1 MTELRKPSVFPSKEQ
16 IDAANAASLM
26 SQGPTFNSDEE
37 RIAAETMA
45 RVTAE
50 QKAMREAQLIL
61 QAREAAEKASVV
73 IPVVQNNTSIPSLH
87 GNDLNQSVRD
97 VTPNV
102 PFDVLPLPSE
112 GKIYKNKKSSVKV
125 AYLTA
130 SDENIL
136 TSPNLIESGEFMN
149 ILFSRKL
156 LDMDVNY
163 SDLHVGD
170 RNAIMIWLRST
181 GYGEIYPV
189 SMINPNTGEE
199 FEADINL
206 SELKVKKLG
215 AEPDAEGY
223 FDFICPI
230 SKIPLKFKLL
240 TVGDLEKIEAVLEY
254 EKTTLGDKINH
265 SVTYALEKSIVE
277 VNGNRSLDYIK
288 SFIEQMRAGD
298 SKTLRNYVEKIESG
312 IDLNITIQV
321 PGGGEPIKTFL
332 PLTRKFFWPDL

>member
-1 MTELRKPSVFPSKEQ
+1 MTEPSRPNVFPNQEQ
-16 IDAANAASLM
+16 IAAANAANNVY
-26 SQGPTFNSDEE
+26 QGPTFNSDEE
-37 RIAAETMA
+37 RIAAESMA
-45 RVTAE
+45 RATAE

-61 QAREAAEKASVV
+61 QAKEAAEKATYVAPVAQTNVV
-73 IPVVQNNTSIPSLH
+73 VPTLH
-87 GNDLNQSVRD
+87 GNSETQSTRD
-97 VTPNV
+97 ITPNV

-156 LDMDVNY
+156 LDKDLNY

-215 AEPDAEGY
+215 AEPDGEGY
-223 FDFICPI
+223 FDFKCPI
-230 SKIPLKFKLL
+230 STTPLKFKLL
-240 TVGDLEKIEAVLEY
+240 TVGDLERIEAVLDY
-254 EKTTLGDKINH
+254 EKTTLGSKINN
-265 SVTYALEKSIVE
+265 SVTYALEKCIVE
-277 VNGNRSLDYIK
+277 VNGERSLDYIK
-288 SFIEQMRAGD
+288 GFIEQMRAGD
-298 SKTLRNYVEKIESG
+298 SKALRNYIEKIESG